1 MTLEMKDDFLVR
13 RHEKRVSRDKVCEN
27 LYQMQIMATHMGD
40 IKNLELILE
49 SIRKNCKY
57 QNQDDRLKIR
67 Y

>member
-49 SIRKNCKY
+49 SIRKNCK
-57 QNQDDRLKIR
+57 
-67 Y
+67 